1 MMREDGRKCILAVDD
16 AAIILQRIT
25 DALGKHYDVV
35 TVNSGVRALKYLDKN
50 RPDLILLDIRM
61 PIKDGFE
68 TLREIQAMEDRADIP
83 GVMLTGMESKRFVM
97 EGINLGIRGYV
108 LKPFAPDDLLSRMA
122 RNSFHEDEVTT
133 EDLEEFSKEYL
144 NVLCG
149 KIAGAMFQATQ
160 VLAHFSPPQFYKGR
174 YEPEGQEVQ
183 FVLTYSAAH
192 REGAQLIHHMPRSH
206 ADGAVSDQS

>member
-1 MMREDGRKCILAVDD
+1 MRVDGRKCILAVDD

-83 GVMLTGMESKRFVM
+83 VVMLTGMESKRFVM

-108 LKPFAPDDLLSRMA
+108 LKPFAPDDLLERVQRILDPEA
-122 RNSFHEDEVTT
+122 CPDADE
-133 EDLEEFSKEYL
+133 
-144 NVLCG
+144 
-149 KIAGAMFQATQ
+149 
-160 VLAHFSPPQFYKGR
+160 
-174 YEPEGQEVQ
+174 
-183 FVLTYSAAH
+183 
-192 REGAQLIHHMPRSH
+192 
-206 ADGAVSDQS
+206 

>member
-1 MMREDGRKCILAVDD
+1 MMREGQGHERKCILAVDD

-35 TVNSGVRALKYLDKN
+35 TVNSGTRALKYLDKN

-83 GVMLTGMESKRFVM
+83 VVMLTGMESKRFVM

-108 LKPFAPDDLLSRMA
+108 LKPFAPDDLLERVQ
-122 RNSFHEDEVTT
+122 RI
-133 EDLEEFSKEYL
+133 L
-144 NVLCG
+144 
-149 KIAGAMFQATQ
+149 
-160 VLAHFSPPQFYKGR
+160 
-174 YEPEGQEVQ
+174 EPEA
-183 FVLTYSAAH
+183 FDD
-192 REGAQLIHHMPRSH
+192 M
-206 ADGAVSDQS
+206 DQ